1 MSYRDYVIAA
11 YTVFAVFLLWDFIV
25 PRLQL
30 RRALRTI
37 LRSRRARQAVAHATA
52 DAPLQ
57 RD

>member
-11 YTVFAVFLLWDFIV
+11 YAVFAAFLLWDFIV

-37 LRSRRARQAVAHATA
+37 LRSRRARQAAAHAAA